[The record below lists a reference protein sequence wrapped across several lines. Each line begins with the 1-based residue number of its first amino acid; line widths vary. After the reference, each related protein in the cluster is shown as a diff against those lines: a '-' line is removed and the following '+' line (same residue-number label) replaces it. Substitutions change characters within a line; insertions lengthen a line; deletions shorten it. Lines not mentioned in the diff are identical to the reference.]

1 MADLPCVG
9 YRDSPLTPLTS
20 SLAHAASFL
29 FPSSSLKLQVI
40 FISVFCSV
48 RQDLTVWILFEFI
61 RICSRLGWRRWFFL
75 EQMEG
80 LHFSVVLSVW
90 IPSPLHH
97 SKPSAVS
104 WLEFLF
110 RLGVGPGCFYF
121 IIFSYPSSTR
131 EFAKINDLL
140 EGHLSLVW
148 SFWHW
153 DSLQNAQEEKAWVTI
168 KNSLKYNPIIIRE
181 S

>member
-1 MADLPCVG
+1 MNFSISLYFQETPRADLPCVG

-20 SLAHAASFL
+20 PLAHEALSL
-29 FPSSSLKLQVI
+29 PLSSSLKLQVI
-40 FISVFCSV
+40 FIAVFCSA

-61 RICSRLGWRRWFFL
+61 WVCSRLGLRRWFLL

-97 SKPSAVS
+97 SQSSVVS
-104 WLEFLF
+104 RLEFLF
-110 RLGVGPGCFYF
+110 CRGIGCFYF
-121 IIFSYPSSTR
+121 FFFSYPSSTR
-131 EFAKINDLL
+131 EFDKINYLR

-153 DSLQNAQEEKAWVTI
+153 HFL
-168 KNSLKYNPIIIRE
+168 
-181 S
+181 